1 MKRFAGVMVGALALV
16 ALSAAPASADLLDR
30 YLLDIDES
38 RSQVKVDGP
47 GFKVKLTKDALTTQI
62 DDARFGF
69 PQSGRPIERPSQI
82 GPGPGARPYMCEN
95 GTYRATAAGRGVFA
109 GVERVSSDTPRPV
122 PPYTDAFNT
131 GFGNPFT
138 FVGTLTATVINER
151 GETFTLMMSDLANE
165 VVVLG
170 RFFVSS
176 NPIHAFFVDSQGK
189 IRDRASLV
197 GALSWT
203 RRPANL
209 RIGSWTVAPA
219 ISERRCP
226 SAATTRWCSG
236 RSSSCRSTRR
246 MRLRAGHVI
255 TTASDRL
262 VGGHD

>member
-1 MKRFAGVMVGALALV
+1 MKRFAAVVVGALAIV
-16 ALSAAPASADLLDR
+16 ALSAGPASADLLDR

-62 DDARFGF
+62 DEARFGF
-69 PQSGRPIERPSQI
+69 PQSGHPIERSSQI
-82 GPGPGARPYMCEN
+82 GPGPLARPYICEN
-95 GTYRATAAGRGVFA
+95 GTYRATATGRGFFN
-109 GVERVSSDTPRPV
+109 GVDRVSSDKPRPV

-138 FVGTLTATVINER
+138 FVGTLTATVTNED

-165 VVVLG
+165 VRVLG

-197 GALSWT
+197 GRVVVDEKTGHAAHWVVDRGTCHQRAALPFGGDNAVVFGPFFVLPFNT
-203 RRPANL
+203 TV
-209 RIGSWTVAPA
+209 IG
-219 ISERRCP
+219 
-226 SAATTRWCSG
+226 
-236 RSSSCRSTRR
+236 
-246 MRLRAGHVI
+246 
-255 TTASDRL
+255 D
-262 VGGHD
+262 